1 MLTVV
6 QTGGGWWCSNRQN
19 LSGRERGK
27 QAWAQKREKKR
38 KKETLTNEH
47 IVFSECSNFTEALKA
62 AEEFGLRLL
71 HLSKRGCLAS

>member
-1 MLTVV
+1 MYR
-6 QTGGGWWCSNRQN
+6 QGEGGGALTGRIY
-19 LSGRERGK
+19 LEGRESE
-27 QAWAQKREKKR
+27 QAWAQKREKKW